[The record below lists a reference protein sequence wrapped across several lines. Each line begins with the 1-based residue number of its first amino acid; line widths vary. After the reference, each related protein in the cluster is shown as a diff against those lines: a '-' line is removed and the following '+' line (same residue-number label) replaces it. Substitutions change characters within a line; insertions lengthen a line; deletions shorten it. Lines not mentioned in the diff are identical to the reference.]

1 MTEHEGS
8 ILALALGRLLLQYE
22 KTLDKQALAVQARCG
37 AEKCL
42 LDIADILDR
51 KDLTDFQCV
60 DEIIT
65 CMEKIGLNT
74 WRHDFG

>member
-1 MTEHEGS
+1 MTEHEES

-60 DEIIT
+60 EEIVLIFEHYNLST
-65 CMEKIGLNT
+65 S
-74 WRHDFG
+74 RHDFG